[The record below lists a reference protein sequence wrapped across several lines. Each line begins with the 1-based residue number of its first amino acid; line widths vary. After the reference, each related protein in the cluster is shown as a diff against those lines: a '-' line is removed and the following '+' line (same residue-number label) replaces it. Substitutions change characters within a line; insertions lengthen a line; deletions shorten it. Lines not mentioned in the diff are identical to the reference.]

1 MPTNRTGTTR
11 RSFRVL
17 QILLLAATFVAQP
30 AAATTY
36 ISAEPI
42 PSRDVVGDENLAKIL
57 SIGYPNLE
65 RWSRRLLDD
74 CRIVDQVIEVLSA
87 HGAITTVNATNTR
100 FLVAAGGFQAVTD
113 PSYVF
118 TVQDSGSGAASAAD
132 VGVLDNILGYVL
144 NQAGTAHFTPENP
157 KAYDFSLDYAVV
169 TFSPTL
175 TGERAKEFFDFVG
188 TVNPALW
195 SGLFAGFT
203 QIDFA
208 GSATNNSMLFLR
220 PAVTKREFITGLA
233 TAASSTADATYATV
247 NNHGQATTAKAGV
260 AFPSND
266 WIAFPNGEQYLFHLG
281 NPSPQLLSELAALR
295 QQHLRAVRDLLSA
308 IDRDNVSAY
317 LNHQFRCR

>member
-1 MPTNRTGTTR
+1 MPTNRISTTHKR
-11 RSFRVL
+11 LRVL
-17 QILLLAATFVAQP
+17 TILLLVATFVVQP

-65 RWSRRLLDD
+65 RWSRRLLDE
-74 CRIVDQVIEVLSA
+74 CRIVDQAIEVLSA
-87 HGAITTVNATNTR
+87 HGAISTVDATNTR
-100 FLVAAGGFQAVTD
+100 FLVAAGGFQSITD

-118 TVQDSGSGAASAAD
+118 TIEDSGPGAASAAD

-144 NQAGTAHFTPENP
+144 NQAGTTHFTADNP

-169 TFSPTL
+169 TFTPPL
-175 TGERAKEFFDFVG
+175 TGEGAKAFFDFVG
-188 TVNPALW
+188 TVDPALW

-208 GSATNNSMLFLR
+208 GSATNNSMLFLL
-220 PAVTKREFITGLA
+220 PAVTKRQFITGLA
-233 TAASSTADATYATV
+233 TAASATPDATYVTV
-247 NNHGQATTAKAGV
+247 NNHGQPTTAKAGV
-260 AFPSND
+260 AFPGND

-295 QQHLRAVRDLLSA
+295 QQHLRAVRDLLTA
-308 IDRDNVSAY
+308 IDTGKVSIY
-317 LNHQFRCR
+317 LEHQFRCR